1 MKRGLKD
8 RGGWGS
14 QALYIMSLVCLGVGL
29 FMLGW
34 AVWPSPTEAV
44 QIPISK
50 GILPGAPAGTGY
62 ASLMDYTLSVSWPS
76 WLRVGDVGSIQLA
89 LTETSSGQGDAG
101 KGEVQIVVAKP
112 LMGSLILSPP
122 GTFQVN
128 LAPGNDLSMTW
139 DVEAKEDG
147 EYAGKVL
154 VSFGFYDEELD
165 KMMVVPVAVVDA
177 LIIITTLWGMGSRL
191 AMWFGLVGIV
201 LWGALF
207 LLGRMAHVKGR

>member
-1 MKRGLKD
+1 MKNGFSN
-8 RGGWGS
+8 RGGWCS
-14 QALYIMSLVCLGVGL
+14 QVLYTLSLVCLGVGL

-34 AVWPSPTEAV
+34 AVWPVPTSAV
-44 QIPISK
+44 QIPILK
-50 GILPGAPAGTGY
+50 GLLPGAPAGTGY
-62 ASLMDYTLSVSWPS
+62 ASLMDYTLSVSWPR

-89 LTETSSGQGDAG
+89 LTETSLGQGDVDER
-101 KGEVQIVVAKP
+101 EVQIVVAEP
-112 LMGSLILSPP
+112 LMGSLTLSPL
-122 GTFQVN
+122 GTFQAN

-177 LIIITTLWGMGSRL
+177 LIIFTALWGMGSRL

-201 LWGALF
+201 LWGVLF